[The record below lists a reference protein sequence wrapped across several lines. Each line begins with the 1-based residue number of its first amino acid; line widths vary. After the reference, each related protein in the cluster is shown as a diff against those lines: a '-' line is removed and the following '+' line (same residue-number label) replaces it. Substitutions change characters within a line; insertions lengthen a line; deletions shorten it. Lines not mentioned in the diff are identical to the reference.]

1 MWVGSSLG
9 LIFSKFFFERM
20 NQSLGGKKSTLFQRA
35 FGLFCDLDE
44 ACLKL
49 FYAHSGTEK
58 RSQQSHLEACE
69 LLLRRWPPLKSTKW
83 TPQELYHPESSAHFW
98 KMIWNVHRKQW
109 RCNML
114 ANFTGHRASNWCSS
128 HKNGIQWILLYKKS
142 PDQCPRTTWVQMD
155 PDPRARFGWDEG
167 FILRACSRFSST
179 ADLFTQKPIQ
189 MSPFHAVG
197 LGNLKFQTSWS
208 PQNDPNLFLK
218 NA

>member
-1 MWVGSSLG
+1 MGWL
-9 LIFSKFFFERM
+9 FPWFDFEKFFERM
-20 NQSLGGKKSTLFQRA
+20 NQSLGEKNTLFQRV

-83 TPQELYHPESSAHFW
+83 TPQELYHPESSAHFEKW
-98 KMIWNVHRKQW
+98 FEMFIENHEDAI
-109 RCNML
+109 CL
-114 ANFTGHRASNWCSS
+114 ANFTVHRASNWCSS

-142 PDQCPRTTWVQMD
+142 PDQCLAPMLQMD
-155 PDPRARFGWDEG
+155 PDPRTRFGWDEG
-167 FILRACSRFSST
+167 FILRACSRFPST

-189 MSPFHAVG
+189 MSTFHAEG
-197 LGNLKFQTSWS
+197 LGNLKFQRSWS
-208 PQNDPNLFLK
+208 P
-218 NA
+218 

>member
-1 MWVGSSLG
+1 MLFLKQKKAVIMWVGSSLG
-9 LIFSKFFFERM
+9 LIFSKFFWKNE
-20 NQSLGGKKSTLFQRA
+20 SKSWWKKSFQRV

-83 TPQELYHPESSAHFW
+83 TPQELYHPESSAHFV

-114 ANFTGHRASNWCSS
+114 ANFTGHRVSNWCFISW
-128 HKNGIQWILLYKKS
+128 KWKIQWILLQKISRSMS
-142 PDQCPRTTWVQMD
+142 PHRMG
-155 PDPRARFGWDEG
+155 PDGSRPQGPVW
-167 FILRACSRFSST
+167 LRW
-179 ADLFTQKPIQ
+179 
-189 MSPFHAVG
+189 SPFHAVG